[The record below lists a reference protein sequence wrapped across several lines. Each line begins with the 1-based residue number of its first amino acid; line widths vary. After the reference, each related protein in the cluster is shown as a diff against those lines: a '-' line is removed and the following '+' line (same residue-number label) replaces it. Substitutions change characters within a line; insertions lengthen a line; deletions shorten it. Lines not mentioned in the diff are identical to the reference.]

1 VPGGSSAGLLQRP
14 FYWLLAV
21 SPDGWKVFIPVF
33 SEILGACR
41 PFAPPFEKIFQF
53 SGENC
58 KISLC
63 KWEKSGYNKV

>member
-1 VPGGSSAGLLQRP
+1 VPGRYPAGLLQWTI
-14 FYWLLAV
+14 YWLVAV
-21 SPDGWKVFIPVF
+21 SPDSRAAFGAGIP
-33 SEILGACR
+33 EILGAYR
-41 PFAPPFEKIFQF
+41 PFAPPFEKIFRF

>member
-1 VPGGSSAGLLQRP
+1 M
-14 FYWLLAV
+14 LAV
-21 SPDGWKVFIPVF
+21 SPDGWKGFIPVF